1 MPHYVQLE
9 SEFFL
14 RKALRFPEGLDVLV
28 QHGGSLLS
36 PGSYVTAMLSAD
48 SPLPQATGC
57 NMADCLIS
65 QGVQAGKDPN

>member
-28 QHGGSLLS
+28 QHGESFLS
-36 PGSYVTAMLSAD
+36 PDFYVTAMLPAD
-48 SPLPQATGC
+48 GPLPQATGC
-57 NMADCLIS
+57 NVREDCLIS
-65 QGVQAGKDPN
+65 QGV